1 MHDAVVEEM
10 LPFLTERFGNASS
23 IHAFGREAR
32 RAIDLARDRVAD
44 FMGAEPT
51 EIVFTS
57 GGTEANNVAI
67 RGAVDSRSAS
77 THLITDSVEHP
88 AVTEVFKEIEKR
100 GAGVTTVPVDCDG
113 LVSPDGV
120 FNEIRDDTSLISIML
135 ANNDVGTI
143 QPVAEIAKNANA
155 RGVLTHTD
163 AVQAP
168 GKIPL
173 DVRELGVD
181 LLSISAH
188 KFYGPKG
195 SGALFI
201 KTGTDIDP
209 LLLGGS
215 QERRRRA
222 GTENVAG
229 IVGLGKACEIA
240 ARDSAT
246 ISRILSLRDRLEHG
260 ILENID
266 GTSVN
271 GCLDHRLPNTTN
283 ISFEGIRA
291 EMLLMN
297 LDIEGIAVSAGS
309 ACASGAVEP
318 SHVLLAMGLSKD
330 AANSSLRFSLGRRNS
345 EAEIVRALEALTG
358 VVSRLRSG

>member
-1 MHDAVVEEM
+1 VHDAVVEEM